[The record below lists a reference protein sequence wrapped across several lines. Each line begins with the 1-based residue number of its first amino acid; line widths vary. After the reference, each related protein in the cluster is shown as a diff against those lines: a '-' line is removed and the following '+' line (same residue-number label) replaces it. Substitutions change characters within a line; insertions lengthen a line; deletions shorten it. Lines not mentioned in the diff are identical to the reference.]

1 MSVFE
6 HIKEMVGPN
15 TEEAD
20 VWAAQW
26 FPGPPQAAA
35 SAVAQLVKTAGGCEY
50 GRLTGQSR
58 FIEDL
63 EMNEL
68 QRVQLVLAVE
78 QQFHFEIPDR
88 EAEAIK
94 TLGQLIAYVHGRT
107 QTSESAASV
116 PKE

>member
-1 MSVFE
+1 MSMFE
-6 HIKEMVGPN
+6 HIKEMVAPN

-20 VWAAQW
+20 LWAAQW
-26 FPGPPQAAA
+26 FPGSPQAVA
-35 SAVAQLVKTAGGCEY
+35 SLVAQLVKTAAGCGYE
-50 GRLTGQSR
+50 RLTDQSR

-78 QQFHFEIPDR
+78 QQFGFEIPDR

-94 TLGQLIAYVHGRT
+94 TLGQLVAYVHGRT
-107 QTSESAASV
+107 QTSEVAASV